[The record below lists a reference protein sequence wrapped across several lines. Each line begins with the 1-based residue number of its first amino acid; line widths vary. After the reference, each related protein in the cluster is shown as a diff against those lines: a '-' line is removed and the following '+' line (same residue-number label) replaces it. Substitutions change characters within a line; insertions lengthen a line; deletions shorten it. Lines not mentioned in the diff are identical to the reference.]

1 MAYFCDGCL
10 KGWKKGEFMSGCS
23 ECEAMQE
30 DPGWNTQKVL
40 EVWGPIVAWCRDSED
55 PYEFA
60 WVKNPNTYQS
70 RIPYTG
76 ACVKQPTGQSKF
88 CDKFCVQQGHLVNR
102 YNADRSE
109 FNWNLLHPETQRN
122 ALFRF

>member
-1 MAYFCDGCL
+1 MAYFCGGCL
-10 KGWKKGEFMSGCS
+10 DGWTNERFMSGCS
-23 ECEAMQE
+23 ECKAMQ
-30 DPGWNTQKVL
+30 GWGTQKVL

-55 PYEFA
+55 PRYEFA
-60 WVKNPNTYQS
+60 WVKNPNTYQH

-88 CDKFCVQQGHLVNR
+88 WVQQGHLVNR
-102 YNADRSE
+102 YNVDRSE

-122 ALFRF
+122 IFLRFDTI

>member
-1 MAYFCDGCL
+1 
-10 KGWKKGEFMSGCS
+10 MSGCS

-30 DPGWNTQKVL
+30 DPGWNTKKVI
-40 EVWGPIVAWCRDSED
+40 EVWGPIVAWCKDNKD

-70 RIPYTG
+70 RRPYTG
-76 ACVKQPTGQSKF
+76 AHGARVKQPTGKSKF
-88 CDKFCVQQGHLVNR
+88 WVQQSHLVNR

-109 FNWNLLHPETQRN
+109 FNWNLLHPETQMN
-122 ALFRF
+122 TFLRFNPI